1 MYIDKDNW
9 GKFSIND
16 LSEKDLRMFYESLKA
31 YARCNFGHLHPE
43 DSVRMIGFDSEFNSV
58 MANEEQCQKQALDR
72 AGRRLCPAEPWKG
85 ID

>member
-43 DSVRMIGFDSEFNSV
+43 DSVRALEGYRLRIWRSHSAAARCPSGFLYYGSV
-58 MANEEQCQKQALDR
+58 CR
-72 AGRRLCPAEPWKG
+72 
-85 ID
+85 